1 VTTIDLPVPPRVLA
15 IGAHPDDIEFGCG
28 ATLARW
34 SADGAEVHH
43 LVLTDGSKGTW
54 DAEADLTELVAIRH
68 REQRAAAAAL
78 GCTGGQ
84 HFLDRVDGELTD
96 DTETRREVVRVI
108 RQVQPT
114 IIVGHDPWKRYRLHP
129 DHRAAGFLTVDGVV
143 AARDPHFF
151 AELGLA
157 PHRPDLLL
165 LFEADEPNHVEA
177 ADVDTAAAK
186 IAALLEHRTQW
197 RSTMDIDGPD
207 DEVGLTTF
215 EQRVRDRLGEHGAL
229 ASKALGEAF
238 RLLDDL

>member
-1 VTTIDLPVPPRVLA
+1 MTTIDLAVPARVLA
-15 IGAHPDDIEFGCG
+15 IGAHPDDVEFGCG

-34 SADGAEVHH
+34 SSAGAEVHH

-54 DAEADLTELVAIRH
+54 ETETDQDELVAIRH

-78 GCTGGQ
+78 GCTGDQ
-84 HFLDRVDGELTD
+84 HFLDRVDGELTND
-96 DTETRREVVRVI
+96 PETRREVVRVI
-108 RQVQPT
+108 RQVRPT
-114 IIVGHDPWKRYRLHP
+114 IVLGHDPWKRYRLHP
-129 DHRAAGFLTVDGVV
+129 DHRSAGYLTVDGLV

-151 AELGLA
+151 SDLGMA
-157 PHRPDLLL
+157 PHRPEALM
-165 LFEADEPNHVEA
+165 LFEADEPNHVEP
-177 ADVDTAAAK
+177 ADVDSAAAK

-197 RSTMDIDGPD
+197 RSTMDIAGPE

-238 RLLDDL
+238 RLLDDV